1 MRPVLHLTAL
11 FTASLLIACAV
22 PTFKEAGLSPS
33 SGHGE
38 AASAQGGHG
47 APAEGGHGAEGGEK
61 KAKPD
66 EKPKPDSV
74 ISSVLALPAVKK
86 WSEWMESKDN
96 GSHIVAWGEYVK
108 EVQGTPCWSIVV
120 GEENNKG
127 NTTVW
132 KRFCMQQKGLEM
144 WVESPL
150 GAKADE
156 PNYITYDTWRT
167 KCSPTYNSPGIC

>member
-1 MRPVLHLTAL
+1 MRLAL
-11 FTASLLIACAV
+11 RFISLFAASLLVACAT
-22 PTFKEAGLSPS
+22 PTLKEASLAPS

-38 AASAQGGHG
+38 AA
-47 APAEGGHGAEGGEK
+47 PAEGGK
-61 KAKPD
+61 KKKTAD

-74 ISSVLALPAVKK
+74 ISSVLSLPAVKK
-86 WSEWMESKDN
+86 WSEWIESKNN
-96 GSHIVAWGEYVK
+96 GSQIVAWGEYVK

-120 GEENNKG
+120 GEETNKG
-127 NTTVW
+127 TTTVW

-150 GAKADE
+150 GAKSDE

-167 KCSPTYNSPGIC
+167 KCSPSYNSPGIC

>member
-1 MRPVLHLTAL
+1 MRPALSLTILSA
-11 FTASLLIACAV
+11 AMLLVACAV
-22 PTFKEAGLSPS
+22 PPLKEVSLSPS
-33 SGHGE
+33 SGGE
-38 AASAQGGHG
+38 PATVAGEHG
-47 APAEGGHGAEGGEK
+47 APAEGGHGEGGEK
-61 KAKPD
+61 KKAQAD

-86 WSEWMESKDN
+86 WSEWISSKNN
-96 GSHIVAWGEYVK
+96 GSQIVAWGEYVK
-108 EVQGTPCWSIVV
+108 EVKGTPCWSIVV
-120 GEENNKG
+120 GEENAKG

-150 GAKADE
+150 GATSDE

-167 KCSPTYNSPGIC
+167 KCSPSYNSPGIC

>member
-1 MRPVLHLTAL
+1 MRALNYLLLTSI
-11 FTASLLIACAV
+11 TAMLVACAV
-22 PTFKEAGLSPS
+22 PTLKEASLAPS

-38 AASAQGGHG
+38 AA
-47 APAEGGHGAEGGEK
+47 PAEGGHGEGSEK
-61 KAKPD
+61 KKTAD

-74 ISSVLALPAVKK
+74 ISSVLSLPAVKK
-86 WSEWMESKDN
+86 WSEWIESKNN
-96 GSHIVAWGEYVK
+96 GSQIVAWGEYVK
-108 EVQGTPCWSIVV
+108 EVKGTPCWSIVV
-120 GEENNKG
+120 GEENAKG

-150 GAKADE
+150 GAKSDE

-167 KCSPTYNSPGIC
+167 KCSPSYNSPGIC